1 MSADDKVTLT
11 IVRVQKLGKQVGQI
25 TPALIFAD
33 VTDISNPWTLPPPPT
48 LPGKVIVWGELAT
61 NVQDFDLV
69 QTQDF
74 PGGFSG
80 SRGSLSWD
88 ENSCYCFVLAG
99 TWGEQSDCVL
109 IRVRRTNY
117 LKMTKCVSSF
127 SPPLHLPA
135 ATIIP
140 L

>member
-33 VTDISNPWTLPPPPT
+33 VTDIPNPWTLPPPPT
-48 LPGKVIVWGELAT
+48 LPGKVIVWRELAT

-80 SRGSLSWD
+80 SRG
-88 ENSCYCFVLAG
+88 VLVGMKIPAI
-99 TWGEQSDCVL
+99 VL
-109 IRVRRTNY
+109 FWQGRGGNRVI
-117 LKMTKCVSSF
+117 VF
-127 SPPLHLPA
+127 
-135 ATIIP
+135 
-140 L
+140 